1 MGGQH
6 RAGRRGRILNTA
18 ASLDTALF
26 IGIHAIF
33 PLLGRAGGMGA
44 SLAGLVGAV
53 GLFSLF
59 VLYIPGLAALGFII
73 LPVGMGWMLAA
84 GVTLLRRRRL

>member
-1 MGGQH
+1 
-6 RAGRRGRILNTA
+6 
-18 ASLDTALF
+18 
-26 IGIHAIF
+26 
-33 PLLGRAGGMGA
+33 MGA